1 MKKKQLF
8 RIFINASESISDCL
22 INLFKNKKNA
32 NDLLTDI
39 SIIKKMRIGI
49 SYLSKDNKPTWLNDI
64 FGSEFTHAAIH
75 FTIEMNGN
83 QSGVLVQYGQYKY
96 IEKDNYGKTIKN
108 IGFPYKEKGGLVFGE
123 MDDDIFEKNF
133 CSVGEIP
140 LIITKKHPK
149 ITLKKFLDEVKNKN
163 GPWDFEHYDKV
174 NKSCQ
179 DFVVAGLQI
188 IKSFYSDSQVK
199 LKNNMKIPFV
209 IENELKKHELE

>member
-8 RIFINASESISDCL
+8 RIFI
-22 INLFKNKKNA
+22 

-163 GPWDFEHYDKV
+163 GPWDFEHYDEI
-174 NKSCQ
+174 NKNCQ
-179 DFVVAGLQI
+179 HFVVAGLQI
-188 IKSFYSDSQVK
+188 IKPLYSDSQVK
-199 LKNNMKIPFV
+199 LKNNMKIPVV
-209 IENELKKHELE
+209 IESELKKHELE